1 MSWWADPAF
10 SDVLAGGYLGLVL
23 LLWGGL
29 FLGVPVWGR
38 SWRLARRTALPPQT
52 PWLSICIPARNE
64 AENIGPCIAA
74 ALAARWPLLEVILVD
89 DRSTD
94 GTADAALAAS
104 GGDERLRI
112 ISGTEPRPG
121 WAGKNWACA
130 RAAGEARG
138 ELLLFI
144 DADVC
149 IDPDAPAA
157 LISTLQEERL
167 GLLSIFGTW
176 DVQGFWE
183 RAVIPAVG
191 WLIRGAV
198 DLDRVNDPGR
208 SEAFAN
214 GQLILVHREAYDQ
227 IGGHEAVRDQI
238 LDDVRLAEAFK
249 RHGSRI
255 GLRLGEWVFR
265 VRLYRSLSEIIAGY
279 SKNLYEGMG
288 RQPVIGLGA
297 ILFIL
302 VGTLVPFLGLFLG
315 VVARVGLGW
324 GMPKTGWLVALAL
337 ICLLQLGFRYRIDRR
352 DGRSGRDAWTHPLAN
367 TVLIWILFRSVF
379 FVQTKWKGRTFV
391 DGRAS

>member
-1 MSWWADPAF
+1 MSWWGDPAF
-10 SDVLAGGYLGLVL
+10 SDVLAGGYLGLL
-23 LLWGGL
+23 LLMWGGL
-29 FLGVPVWGR
+29 LLGVPVWGR
-38 SWRLARRTALPPQT
+38 AWRLVRRPTLPEET

-64 AENIGPCIAA
+64 AENIGPCITA
-74 ALAARWPLLEVILVD
+74 ALAARWPSLEVVLVD

-94 GTADAALAAS
+94 GTTDVALAAA

-112 ISGTEPRPG
+112 IPGTEPRPG
-121 WAGKNWACA
+121 WAGKSWACA

-144 DADVC
+144 DADVR

-157 LISTLQEERL
+157 LVSTLVEERL
-167 GLLSIFGTW
+167 ALLSVFGTW
-176 DVQGFWE
+176 DLQSFWE

-198 DLDRVNDPGR
+198 DLDRINDPGR

-214 GQLILVHREAYDQ
+214 GQLILVRREDYEAV
-227 IGGHEAVRDQI
+227 GGHEAVREQI
-238 LDDVRLAEAFK
+238 LDDVRLAEVFK
-249 RHGSRI
+249 RHGQRI
-255 GLRLGEWVFR
+255 GLRLGEWVFS

-288 RQPVIGLGA
+288 RKPVIGLGA

-302 VGTLVPFLGLFLG
+302 VGTLVPFIGL
-315 VVARVGLGW
+315 VAGLYARLGLGW
-324 GMPKTGWLVALAL
+324 GAPKTVWLVALAL
-337 ICLLQLGFRYRIDRR
+337 ICALQLGFRYRIDRR

-379 FVQTKWKGRTFV
+379 FVQTEWKGRRFV